1 MKAFVLLL
9 TIIATTFAAQTSA
22 PAPPRFNVE
31 NMDRSAD
38 PREDFAKFAYGK
50 WLERN
55 PIPSDKSRWGGFDE
69 LAQYNWGALRQIL
82 ESDSKALKQDES
94 PAAKV
99 AGLYQSAMNTNK
111 INALGL
117 KPLEADLSRIEAI
130 KTKEDLAHTLAYF
143 HNHGVGGLF
152 RIGVGPDQKNSDM
165 NALHASQGGF
175 SLPSRDYYFAER
187 FENIRTSFVAH
198 VTKMLTLAGSSE
210 EAAAKEAKTIFEVEK
225 SLAQN
230 AKTPVELR
238 DAVANYNKM
247 PTADLK
253 AKVHGFPFDAYLT
266 DRAII
271 GPAAEDIIVGQPKF
285 YEGLQELLESR
296 PISDWKSHLR
306 YQLLSDAASFLSVPF
321 EQERFHFYSTVLSGT
336 PEMEPRWQRAAR
348 VIDRSLGE
356 ALGKLYVD
364 RYYPP
369 EAEKRMAEMIKN
381 LQIVMRE
388 RLQKLDW
395 MTEATRQKAL
405 AKFDRFVPR
414 IGHPDKW
421 RDYSSIQIDP
431 DDYFGNVRRAEEF
444 EVKRRLSKLGKPVDK
459 SEWGMTPPTVNAYFQ
474 ATANQIVFP
483 AGILQPPFF
492 DFTLDDPINYG
503 AIGAVIGHEITHG
516 FDDQGRRYDADGN
529 LNDWWTKEDADK
541 FQARAK
547 KVIDQY
553 ADYTPLPNQHV
564 NGELTLGENIADL
577 GGVSIAFEALQ
588 RSLKGKERKLIDG
601 FTPEQRFFLSWA
613 QQWRTNFR
621 EDALRRQLTTD
632 PHSPGMIR
640 AFAPLTGMEEFY
652 AAFGIKEGDP
662 MYRKP
667 QERAKIW

>member
-1 MKAFVLLL
+1 MRVFLSLFALVA
-9 TIIATTFAAQTSA
+9 TIFGTQAAA
-22 PAPPRFNVE
+22 PEPPRFSVK

-38 PREDFAKFAYGK
+38 PRKDFARFAYGK
-50 WLERN
+50 WLENN

-69 LAQYNWGALRQIL
+69 LAQYNWRALQQIL
-82 ESDSKALKQDES
+82 EGGATAGNGEGS
-94 PAAKV
+94 PAQKV
-99 AGLYQSAMNTNK
+99 AALYQSAMDTNR
-111 INALGL
+111 INSLGL
-117 KPLEADLSRIEAI
+117 KPIQADLARVEAI
-130 KTKEDLAHTLAYF
+130 KSREDLAHALAYF
-143 HNHGVGGLF
+143 HNHGVSGLF
-152 RIGVGPDQKNSDM
+152 RIGVSPDQKNSDL
-165 NALHASQGGF
+165 NALHASQGGL
-175 SLPSRDYYFAER
+175 SLPSKDYYFAER

-198 VTKMLTLAGSSE
+198 VTKMLTLAGASE
-210 EAAAKEAKTIFEVEK
+210 ESAAKEAKTVFEVEK
-225 SLAQN
+225 ALAQN
-230 AKTPVELR
+230 SKAPVELR

-247 PTADLK
+247 KTSELKGKVQAFPMDLYF
-253 AKVHGFPFDAYLT
+253 A

-271 GPAAEDIIVGQPKF
+271 GPASEEIIVGQPKF
-285 YEGLQELLESR
+285 FEGLQGLLESR
-296 PISDWKSHLR
+296 PISDWKSYLR
-306 YQLLSDAASFLSVPF
+306 YQLLNDAASFLSAPF
-321 EQERFHFYSTVLSGT
+321 EQERFRFYSTVLSGT

-388 RLQKLDW
+388 RLQKLEW
-395 MTEATRQKAL
+395 MTEGTREKAL

-414 IGHPDKW
+414 IGHPEKW
-421 RDYSSIQIDP
+421 RDYSSVQIDRE
-431 DDYFGNVRRAEEF
+431 DYFGNVQRAEVF
-444 EVKRRLSKLGKPVDK
+444 EVKRRMSKLGKPVDK
-459 SEWGMTPPTVNAYFQ
+459 TEWGMTPPTVNAYFQ

-492 DFTLDDPINYG
+492 DFTLDDAVNYG

-516 FDDQGRRYDADGN
+516 FDDQGRRYDANGN
-529 LNDWWTKEDADK
+529 LNDWWTKEDAEK
-541 FQARAK
+541 FQERAK
-547 KVIDQY
+547 KVVEQY
-553 ADYTPLPNQHV
+553 SSYTPLPGQHV

-588 RSLKGKERKLIDG
+588 RSLKGKEPKLIEG

-621 EDALRRQLTTD
+621 EDALRKQITTD

-640 AFAPLTGMEEFY
+640 AFAALTGMDAFY
-652 AAFGIKEGDP
+652 TAFGIKEGDP
-662 MYRKP
+662 MYTKP
-667 QERAKIW
+667 EDRAKVW